1 MARVKVNAHKCPDCE
16 GLVMIKI
23 GDKYE
28 MVLNVAEAVSLM
40 QGLGSQLGIPE
51 GSNGRAQ
58 HIKRLLEEE
67 RGG

>member
-1 MARVKVNAHKCPDCE
+1 
-16 GLVMIKI
+16 MIKI